1 MSGELAIHH
10 LGGGLGLGPN
20 AFGRD
25 VANLALY
32 RAFAQHGGYER
43 LHMLTSTPTDPGGMA
58 EALAGDLPLTTAIE
72 TGALLDLGRARRAGT
87 LFRGK
92 ADLAEMA
99 WARRG
104 LMNDSAF
111 SLVGLIHTIAPPLTR
126 EEIAQASLAPV
137 HPWDAIICT
146 SPSVHASIKTMFEG
160 WTDYLGERF
169 GGPRRPMPHLP
180 ILPLGVDMGA
190 IAALADRPDVRR
202 QTRARL
208 GLAEEDVMALWVGRL
223 SFFEKAAPQPMFR
236 AVEEAGRLAGRPLHF
251 ALAGWFAR
259 ESDRAHFE
267 AAARAYAPSATIH
280 WIDGNDADQLGQMW
294 AASDIFLSL
303 VDNIQETFGLAP
315 VEAMAAGL
323 PVVASDWDGY
333 RFTIRHGQD
342 GFLVPTLIP
351 GAGPP
356 SEALLRRHL
365 ARIDTYQSYVG
376 QAAQYTAVDVGAAA
390 RALAELAGSP
400 ELRARMG
407 AAGRQRVRETFDWRQ
422 VIPTYRALFDEL
434 AEIRRAAPPSDAR
447 PRLNP
452 LHGDPFADHRSFAT
466 AAAGA
471 DLRLSVRP
479 GIDLSRDPALTR
491 AVELDSFG
499 EAWRAPRPE
508 LAQLAAHIAEH
519 PDARLGDLVAAIPPE
534 RRSRVTYGLLWLC
547 KMGVLDWRQG

>member
-32 RAFAQHGGYER
+32 RALARYGGYER
-43 LHMLTSTPTDPGGMA
+43 LHMLTSIETDAAGLA
-58 EALAGDLPLTTAIE
+58 AALAGPTPLTTAIE
-72 TGALLDLGRARRAGT
+72 SAPLLNLSRARQAGT

-104 LMNDSAF
+104 VMNDSAY

-126 EEIAQASLAPV
+126 EEIAQSSLAPV

-146 SPSVHASIKTMFEG
+146 SPAVHDSIKAMFEG

-180 ILPLGVDMGA
+180 VLPLGVELDE
-190 IAALADRPDVRR
+190 ITALADRPDIRR
-202 QTRARL
+202 QTRERL
-208 GLAEEDVMALWVGRL
+208 GVAEDDVLALWVGRL

-236 AVEEAGRLAGRPLHF
+236 AVEEAGQLAGRPLHF

-259 ESDRAHFE
+259 PSDRDHFE
-267 AAARAYAPSATIH
+267 AAARTYAPSTTIH

-294 AASDIFLSL
+294 AASDVFLSL

-333 RFTIRHGQD
+333 RFTIRHGQE
-342 GFLVPTLIP
+342 GFLAPTLTP
-351 GAGPP
+351 SAGPP

-390 RALAELAGSP
+390 RGLADLARSP

-422 VIPTYRALFDEL
+422 VIPGYRALFDEL
-434 AEIRRAAPPSDAR
+434 AEIRRAAPAAEPG

-452 LHGDPFADHRSFAT
+452 LHGDPFADHRSFPT
-466 AAAGA
+466 AQLSA

-479 GIDLSRDPALTR
+479 GVDPARDPALAS

-508 LAQLAAHIAEH
+508 LAELTAQIAAR
-519 PDARLGDLVAAIPPE
+519 PGVRLGDLLATIPPE
-534 RRSRVTYGLLWLC
+534 RRARVVYGLVWLC
-547 KMGVLDWRQG
+547 KMGVLDWR

>member
-32 RAFAQHGGYER
+32 RAFARYGGYER
-43 LHMLTSTPTDPGGMA
+43 LHMLTSAETDAGSMA
-58 EALAGDLPLTTAIE
+58 TALAGASPLTTVIE
-72 TGALLDLGRARRAGT
+72 AGSLLELGRARRAGT

-104 LMNDSAF
+104 LMNDSAY

-137 HPWDAIICT
+137 HPWDAIVCT

-180 ILPLGVDMGA
+180 VLPLGVELDE
-190 IAALADRPDVRR
+190 ITALADRPDVRR
-202 QTRARL
+202 QTRTRL
-208 GLAEEDVMALWVGRL
+208 GLAEADVLVLWVGRL

-259 ESDRAHFE
+259 PSDRGHFE

-294 AASDIFLSL
+294 ASSDIFLSL

-342 GFLVPTLIP
+342 GFLTPTLTP
-351 GAGPP
+351 SAGPP

-365 ARIDTYQSYVG
+365 ARIDTYQAYVG

-390 RALAELAGSP
+390 QALAELARSP

-422 VIPTYRALFDEL
+422 VVRGYRALFDDL
-434 AEIRRAAPPSDAR
+434 AEIRRTAPAGDSK

-452 LHGDPFADHRSFAT
+452 LHGDPFADHLSFPTTT
-466 AAAGA
+466 AGP
-471 DLRLSVRP
+471 DLRLSVRA
-479 GIDLSRDPALTR
+479 GVDLAHDPALNS

-499 EAWRAPRPE
+499 EAWRAPRSE
-508 LAQLAAHIAEH
+508 LAGLASRIAER
-519 PDARLGDLVAAIPPE
+519 PDTRLGDLVGAFPPE
-534 RRSRVTYGLLWLC
+534 RRARITYGLLWLC
-547 KMGVLDWRQG
+547 KIGVLDWR